1 MKINVMTIL
10 EDRARAKNLISNNFI
25 GEFVLHENLL
35 GKSFNIG
42 HILRRKK
49 NPNDI
54 IQPPVSRKLKN

>member
-10 EDRARAKNLISNNFI
+10 EDRAKAKNLISNNFI

-49 NPNDI
+49 NP
-54 IQPPVSRKLKN
+54 K

>member
-1 MKINVMTIL
+1 MAIL
-10 EDRARAKNLISNNFI
+10 EDRAKAKNQISNNFI
-25 GEFVLHENLL
+25 GFVLHEKLL

-49 NPNDI
+49 TPNNI

>member
-10 EDRARAKNLISNNFI
+10 EDRAKAKNLISNNFI

-42 HILRRKK
+42 HILRKK
-49 NPNDI
+49 KTPNNI
-54 IQPPVSRKLKN
+54 IQPVSRKLKN